1 MDNIILALV
10 LTVNVALL
18 IIVLVAISR
27 VKRVFNEVK
36 AFITPETKGEP
47 SPLAITV
54 DNISSVFARSFVAQ
68 FKTTL
73 MGVESG
79 IKRQE
84 KAVAGD
90 VALDVARSAGG
101 LAGLL
106 TQFPSVSKHIRRNP
120 GLVDA
125 ALQMLSSRGQQQPA
139 ENNHH
144 SSSQD
149 VMSIK

>member
-1 MDNIILALV
+1 MILV
-10 LTVNVALL
+10 FILTVNLVLL

-36 AFITPETKGEP
+36 AYITPESEGKP
-47 SPLAITV
+47 SPLASTV
-54 DNISSVFARSFVAQ
+54 DAISSVFARSFVAQ

-84 KAVAGD
+84 KAIAGD

-106 TQFPSVSKHIRRNP
+106 TQFPSVAKHIKRNP

-125 ALQMLSSRGQQQPA
+125 ALQMLSSRGQQQPVD
-139 ENNHH
+139 NNHH

-149 VMSIK
+149 VMSIQ